1 MNRSIAYGRGGLCLA
16 LLSLLCCGCAS
27 TGVNYLHPDVDLGH
41 IQRCAVL
48 PFQNLS
54 LDDTADE
61 RLQSVFLIELLSE
74 GDLDVIGTGETM
86 AAMQSLQLAP
96 GAVLTPEQAVGLGKA
111 LSVDALFF
119 GAVEDYGLSK
129 TDRTRSIE
137 VTAQFG
143 LIETQ
148 TGVVVWRC
156 QVHRTG
162 SSIWRKLF
170 GGGSAGL
177 HEVSR
182 QVARQA
188 LRGLY

>member
-1 MNRSIAYGRGGLCLA
+1 MNRSVACGRGGLYLA
-16 LLSLLCCGCAS
+16 ILSLLCGGCAS
-27 TGVNYLHPDVDLGH
+27 TGVSYLHPDVDLGH

-54 LDDTADE
+54 PDDAADE
-61 RLQSVFLIELLSE
+61 RLQSVFLIELLSANTVAVV
-74 GDLDVIGTGETM
+74 GPGETV

-96 GAVLTPEQAVGLGKA
+96 GAVLTPEQAIALGKA

-119 GAVEDYGLSK
+119 GAVEDYGISK
-129 TDRTRSIE
+129 TDRARSIE

-143 LIETQ
+143 LVETQ

-177 HEVSR
+177 HDVSR
-182 QVARQA
+182 EVVRQA
-188 LRGLY
+188 LRSLY